1 MSEESKGY
9 RLYDHVAKKIVI
21 SRDII
26 FEEEKHWDWDI
37 SYTKQ
42 LQMYLEWGQE
52 SETDEDETNGC

>member
-1 MSEESKGY
+1 VKNPKVTG
-9 RLYDHVAKKIVI
+9 HVVKKIVI
-21 SRDII
+21 SKDII

-42 LQMYLEWGQE
+42 LQMDLEWGEE

>member
-1 MSEESKGY
+1 
-9 RLYDHVAKKIVI
+9 LYDHVAKKIVI